1 LAVIRVI
8 SAKNTREIKA
18 EPGPSLLK
26 TLQSAGIYL
35 PAICGGRGSCGK
47 CKIKLISG
55 ALEAGPADRA
65 CFSPVQ
71 LEEGWRLACAAFPA
85 ADIHI
90 EVSETGEQNFSSVN
104 SFEQGD
110 EDFRG
115 LDEAPFKLEK
125 NPQSYARQAEPGR
138 PLSYAEL
145 REISKIAD
153 AQARLS
159 EGAGAAG
166 TAAASA
172 GGVGA
177 AAGAAAGA
185 SAGGVGAAAD
195 AAAGASASAAVIP
208 ETLSIYREGG
218 NILRVGGAADRV
230 YSAAIDI
237 GTTTLALA
245 LLDMRTGTIAGKF
258 SAVNRQREFGGDVI
272 SRIQRAGAG
281 DLPLLSASIRK
292 QIGEGIVSLCA
303 EAAAEIQD
311 VRKIAITGNTTMIHL
326 LLGLSCKTLGQVP
339 FTPVTLDMVSLKSRE
354 IFDEDLSCETI
365 ILPGISTYV
374 GADIS
379 AGILFAGI
387 HANPGPVAFMDIGTN
402 GEMALAYKG
411 KILCTA
417 TAAGPAFEGGNIL
430 WGTGSVPGA
439 ISQVSFKDGRF
450 ACNTIG
456 GRPALGIC
464 GSGVVDTVY
473 QGLKNDLIQ
482 ASGRFNKK
490 TLPANEIVLAKTED
504 GRDIVFCQKDV
515 RELQLGK
522 SAIRSGLDA
531 LLNHA
536 GLAYDEVKTL
546 FIAGGF
552 GFNLNMESGA
562 GIGLIP
568 QALLPKVSLIG
579 NSALGGTVKFLLN
592 PDNEKVLN
600 QIAGQSEEFSLPEDK
615 YFNTHFIDNINF
627 E

>member
-1 LAVIRVI
+1 MEGGEDLAVIRVI
-8 SAKNTREIKA
+8 SAKNTNEIKA
-18 EPGPSLLK
+18 EPGLNLLK
-26 TLQSAGIYL
+26 ALQSAGIYL
-35 PAICGGRGSCGK
+35 PAICGGRGNCGK

-65 CFSPVQ
+65 CFSTAQ
-71 LEEGWRLACAAFPA
+71 IEEGWRLACAAFPA
-85 ADIHI
+85 ADISI
-90 EVSETGEQNFSSVN
+90 EVSETGEQNFSSVS

-115 LDEAPFKLEK
+115 LEESSFRLEK
-125 NPQSYARQAEPGR
+125 NPQSYARQAEPER

-159 EGAGAAG
+159 EGPVAGAEAAETAVG
-166 TAAASA
+166 TVGAS
-172 GGVGA
+172 VGA
-177 AAGAAAGA
+177 AA
-185 SAGGVGAAAD
+185 
-195 AAAGASASAAVIP
+195 IP

-218 NILRVGGAADRV
+218 NILRVGGSTEHI
-230 YSAAIDI
+230 YSVAVDI

-245 LLDMRTGTIAGKF
+245 LLDMKTGKIAGKF

-272 SRIQRAGAG
+272 SRIQRASAG

-292 QIGEGIVSLCA
+292 QTGEGIVSLCE

-311 VRKIAITGNTTMIHL
+311 IRKIAITGNTTMIHL

-387 HANPGPVAFMDIGTN
+387 HTNPGPVAFMDIGTN
-402 GEMALAYKG
+402 GEMALAHKG

-439 ISQVSFKDGRF
+439 ISQVSFKDGQF

-473 QGLKNDLIQ
+473 QGLKNDFILS
-482 ASGRFNKK
+482 SGRFNKK

-504 GRDIVFCQKDV
+504 GKDIVFCQKDV

-536 GLAYDEVKTL
+536 GLAYEEVKTL

-600 QIAGQSEEFSLPEDK
+600 QIANQSEEFSLPVDK
-615 YFNTHFIDNINF
+615 YFNKNFISNINF
-627 E
+627 D